1 LQQLHRNREKKKT
14 LPGEAEGGSE
24 GNSAGT
30 DWRMLS
36 SFSFQSL
43 LPLFLVFVLFSLVM
57 ASSWGFFVFVS
68 LYGFLLSSLLLSFA
82 SLMSVFIV
90 SASLRV

>member
-1 LQQLHRNREKKKT
+1 
-14 LPGEAEGGSE
+14 
-24 GNSAGT
+24 
-30 DWRMLS
+30 
-36 SFSFQSL
+36 
-43 LPLFLVFVLFSLVM
+43 M

-90 SASLRV
+90 SASLRVWETKFQSNSFSFLKFEFD